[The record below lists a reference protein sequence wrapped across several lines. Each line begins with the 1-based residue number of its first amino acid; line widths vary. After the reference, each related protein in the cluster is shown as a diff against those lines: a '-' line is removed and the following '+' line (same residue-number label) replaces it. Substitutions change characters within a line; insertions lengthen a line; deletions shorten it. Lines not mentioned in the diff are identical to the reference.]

1 MDAKTMT
8 IFIRANIDNLS
19 KNLANVEK
27 NMDKVFGKNT
37 MKLSKNFALG
47 LGAAAA
53 ALGAFGAACINAAD
67 KEQETIRMYTS
78 LIGSAKEAKALM
90 ADLSNWGTNVPF
102 NMDEMENTAK
112 KLLATGVAA
121 QDLIP
126 ILDNLGNAAAMTGSG
141 QAGIDAM
148 TDAISRMSMTGTAS
162 SKDMKMLI
170 NNQVDAYGYLAKYL
184 NTDVATA
191 MDMVKNKSVDSGTVI
206 NALMKGM
213 ETDFKG
219 GMDNIEKSLS
229 GMLGTIQYNLGEAM
243 EDIGGALMDSFGITD
258 IMAKATEAV
267 RKFTVAIKTYGVR
280 ETLENFVP
288 PWLEGTI
295 LAIAAAMLGAA
306 VPAILAMAASLG
318 SAVVAAL
325 PFIAGAAAIAA
336 VAFVVYKAWEPLGDL
351 FSNVWSYIVTSCTKA
366 CNSVLN
372 TLYGFVQ
379 KAINY
384 LRPVFDLFG
393 MDAAAD
399 RWSAAVSKKLQVT
412 SGNIVTANEK
422 QKAASNGMD
431 MSVDDIMTKL
441 KGSGKTIF
449 DVPDLIADTKWKG
462 WHGKAPEVTTGA
474 GGTDKKISSIEK
486 NTAAIA
492 KSTTSGK
499 IAVDK
504 MRALQ
509 GKIAFYAADGTNCM
523 RTIGM
528 ALEGTPFEG
537 VINVDT
543 AYEIAKKEGLDRGT
557 DYTPKAGDTIL
568 VGGYDKYGNWDP
580 RMHAA
585 MVTENNGVIQNGK
598 SHNGVYESGLT
609 PQQMF
614 GDDITGYIATSQLF
628 GDSYDAVGKKSAK
641 SLVQQAAEWAEKL
654 NAIKDKAKE
663 IATEVNNR
671 LELVGLKGV
680 RRDLIEVNQ
689 EAKKNISDME
699 NRYRDMSLEFQK
711 ADALEQEA
719 MKQAWK
725 DAGIAFE
732 ELENKKVAFAAQTA
746 KERQLI
752 EAETQQKIKDLN
764 YERQKFID
772 DLDEAKKDGDFT
784 RAYDL
789 LNTEEALNDLRL
801 ENAKNFVDG
810 YISVWKTAHTGY
822 IDALKNSI
830 GEVNSSFESFFQSV
844 LSGKKNLGDA
854 FVDLLSSFVSMVQEM
869 VARWAAAEL
878 TEKIF
883 GGFRKKDNTS
893 SGGGGSFL
901 GNLGGAIVSS
911 LFSIPGKAS
920 GGVASGLTLVGEYGP
935 ELVRFN
941 SPSRV
946 FNNRDTRALLGGG
959 GNVNMYVNTPDAE
972 SFKQSRAQITSGL
985 AAMVAR
991 GRRNS

>member
-8 IFIRANIDNLS
+8 IFVRANIENLS
-19 KNLANVEK
+19 KNLAQVEK
-27 NMDKVFGKNT
+27 NMNTVFGKNT
-37 MKLSKNFALG
+37 MQLSKKFALG
-47 LGAAAA
+47 IGAAAA
-53 ALGAFGAACINAAD
+53 ALGAFSAACISAAD

-148 TDAISRMSMTGTAS
+148 TDAISRMSMTGTAT
-162 SKDMKMLI
+162 SKDMKLLI

-206 NALMKGM
+206 NALMQGM
-213 ETDFKG
+213 QKDFKG
-219 GMDNIEKSLS
+219 GMDNMEKSIS
-229 GMLGTIQYNLGEAM
+229 GMLGTIKYNLGEAM

-306 VPAILAMAASLG
+306 VPSILAMAASLA

-325 PFIAGAAAIAA
+325 PFIAVAAALAV

-351 FSNVWSYIVTSCTKA
+351 FSNVWSYIVSSCTKA

-412 SGNIVTANEK
+412 SENIVTANEK
-422 QKAASNGMD
+422 QKAASSGMD
-431 MSVDDIMTKL
+431 MSVDAIMAKL

-449 DVPDLIADTKWKG
+449 DVPDILADTKWQG
-462 WHGKAPEVTTGA
+462 WHGKTVEGSSGA
-474 GGTDKKISSIEK
+474 SGTDKKINSIDK

>member
-1 MDAKTMT
+1 VDAKTMT
-8 IFIRANIDNLS
+8 IFVRANIENLS

-27 NMDKVFGKNT
+27 NLDKVLGKNT

-47 LGAAAA
+47 IGAATA
-53 ALGAFGAACINAAD
+53 ALGAFGAACIKMAD
-67 KEQETIRMYTS
+67 REKETERIFTG
-78 LIGSAKEAKALM
+78 LIGSASKAKKTIQE
-90 ADLSNWGTNVPF
+90 LSDWATNVPF
-102 NMDEMENTAK
+102 EFKDMEETSK
-112 KLLATGVAA
+112 KLLSTGVAA
-121 QDLIP
+121 EDLIP
-126 ILDNLGNAAAMTGSG
+126 ILNNLGNTAAMNGSG

-148 TDAISRMSMTGTAS
+148 SDAISRMSMTGAAS

-170 NNQVDAYGYLAKYL
+170 NNQVDAYGYLAAYL

-191 MDMVKNKSVDSGTVI
+191 MEMVKNKSVDSGTAI
-206 NALMKGM
+206 SAMMQGM
-213 ETDFKG
+213 QKDFSG
-219 GMDNIEKSLS
+219 GMDNIEKSLA
-229 GMLGTIQYNLGEAM
+229 GMLGTMEYNITYAM
-243 EDIGGALMDSFGITD
+243 KAIGSELMDSFGITD

-267 RKFTVAIKTYGVR
+267 RKFAVAIKTYGVR

-351 FSNVWSYIVTSCTKA
+351 FSNVWSYIVSSCTKA

-412 SGNIVTANEK
+412 SENIVTANEK
-422 QKAASNGMD
+422 QKAASSGMD
-431 MSVDDIMTKL
+431 MSVDDIIAKL

-449 DVPDLIADTKWKG
+449 DVPDIMTDTKWKG
-462 WHGKAPEVTTGA
+462 WHGKAPEVSTGA
-474 GGTDKKISSIEK
+474 GGTDKKIGSIDK

-628 GDSYDAVGKKSAK
+628 GDSYDAVGQKSAK

-680 RRDLIEVNQ
+680 RRDLVEVNQ
-689 EAKKNISDME
+689 EAKKNITDME

-732 ELENKKVAFAAQTA
+732 ELENKKVAFAAQAA

-883 GGFRKKDNTS
+883 GGFRKKENTS

-901 GNLGGAIVSS
+901 GNLGGTIVSS